1 MSRSPDRKTQA
12 VFFVTFAV
20 KGRHSIILMPATMN
34 PPDGQLKRELGVAG
48 ATMLG
53 LGSIVGTGV
62 FVSIGIA
69 AGIAGPA
76 VVPAIV
82 LAGLVA
88 ACNALSSAQL
98 AASHPVAGGTYEYGY
113 RYLNPTLGF
122 IAGWMFLCAKSASAA
137 TAALGFAGYAL
148 AAMGAGGGSMDIA
161 LAIGAVVALTA
172 LILTGMK
179 RTSAV
184 NVVIVALTLLTLA
197 MFVALLLPKVEKAN
211 VTFDVEPR
219 SLLHATALMFVAYT
233 GYGRIATLGEEVRR
247 PKRTIPTA
255 IIATLVITMALYAL
269 VALAGVGAAGAQA
282 MADATG
288 EHAAPLVVVLQR
300 MDMSTAAGALSLGA
314 ITAMLGV
321 LLNLLVGLSRV
332 LLAMGRRLDMPAK
345 TTNVRVA
352 VVVMGMIVALLVLI
366 GDVRATWSLSAFTVL
381 IYYGLTNFAAL
392 RLPANQRL
400 YPRAFAWCGLVACI
414 GLAFMV
420 EPNVWLIGLG
430 LIVAGLL
437 WRAVARLRTAR

>member
-1 MSRSPDRKTQA
+1 
-12 VFFVTFAV
+12 
-20 KGRHSIILMPATMN
+20 
-34 PPDGQLKRELGVAG
+34 
-48 ATMLG
+48 
-53 LGSIVGTGV
+53 
-62 FVSIGIA
+62 
-69 AGIAGPA
+69 
-76 VVPAIV
+76 
-82 LAGLVA
+82 
-88 ACNALSSAQL
+88 
-98 AASHPVAGGTYEYGY
+98 
-113 RYLNPTLGF
+113 
-122 IAGWMFLCAKSASAA
+122 
-137 TAALGFAGYAL
+137 
-148 AAMGAGGGSMDIA
+148 MGAGGGSMDIA

-211 VTFDVEPR
+211 VAFDVEPR

-381 IYYGLTNFAAL
+381 IYYGLTNLAAL